1 MRFAITFRESDM
13 LITAL
18 EGEFA
23 GQCVGVAQTAE
34 LRDVEAY
41 GPLLTATIQV
51 TWGLVVPEEVTNDVR
66 AHLGSRRAFRMLRN
80 AVELRSDGR
89 RLYSGREAVTHA
101 DRVWFDNGRLAGMG
115 IR

>member
-23 GQCVGVAQTAE
+23 GQCVGVAETAE
-34 LRDVEAY
+34 LRDVQVF
-41 GPLLTATIQV
+41 GPLITAIIHV
-51 TWGLVVPEEVTNDVR
+51 TWGLTVPEEVTNDVR
-66 AHLGSRRAFRMLRN
+66 AHLGSRKAFRLLNNATALRT
-80 AVELRSDGR
+80 DGR
-89 RLYSGREAVTHA
+89 HLYHGRDVVIHA